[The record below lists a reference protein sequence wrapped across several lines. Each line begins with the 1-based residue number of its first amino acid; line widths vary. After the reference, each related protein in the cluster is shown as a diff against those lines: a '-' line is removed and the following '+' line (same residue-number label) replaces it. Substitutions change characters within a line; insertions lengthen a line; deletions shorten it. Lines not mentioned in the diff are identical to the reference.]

1 MISNDMPSKDM
12 ISPELIRKI
21 RYIQLRTR
29 RTVTTAF
36 AGEYRSVFRGQG
48 MEFDEVR
55 EYQPGDDVGSID
67 WNVTAR
73 TGRPHV
79 KRFVEERELTVFFVV
94 DVSASGRF
102 GSAGAAKTEVAA
114 ELAAVVSFAAAR
126 QNDRV
131 GLLAFSDRIELFVPA
146 KKGITHVLRIVR
158 EILSIQ
164 PAGTGTDLAGAMRYL
179 NLVLRRRATVF
190 LISDFLCGGGTDD
203 APPWWS
209 RLAGGPAGS
218 REAETSAPIPST
230 TDLRM
235 AARRHDLI
243 AASIFDPRE
252 AEMPPAGMVELEDA
266 ESGRL
271 TLLDTGSRRVR
282 RDYERRSR
290 GRREALSR
298 QLRELGIDEIPIR
311 TDASWVDRLGRFF
324 RMRERRAA
332 WA

>member
-1 MISNDMPSKDM
+1 M
-12 ISPELIRKI
+12 ISPELVRKI

-102 GSAGAAKTEVAA
+102 GSTGTAKTEVAA

-190 LISDFLCGGGTDD
+190 LISDFLNGGQTG
-203 APPWWS
+203 ARKPWWS
-209 RLAGGPAGS
+209 RLAASRAGGEDA
-218 REAETSAPIPST
+218 AAPIAST

-252 AEMPPAGMVELEDA
+252 VELPASGIVELEDA
-266 ESGRL
+266 ESGRHA
-271 TLLDTGSRRVR
+271 LLDTGSRRVR
-282 RDYERRSR
+282 RDYQRSAR
-290 GRREALSR
+290 ERREALSR

-311 TDASWVDRLGRFF
+311 TDASWVDRLVRFF

>member
-1 MISNDMPSKDM
+1 M
-12 ISPELIRKI
+12 ISPELVRTI
-21 RYIQLRTR
+21 RYIQIRTR
-29 RTVTTAF
+29 RAVTTAF

-79 KRFVEERELTVFFVV
+79 KRFVEEREMTVFFVV

-102 GSAGAAKTEVAA
+102 GSTGKAKTEVAA
-114 ELAAVVSFAAAR
+114 ELAALVSFAAAR

-164 PAGTGTDLAGAMRYL
+164 PAGAGTDLASAMRYL
-179 NLVLRRRATVF
+179 NLVLRRRATLF
-190 LISDFLCGGGTDD
+190 LISDFLESEPVD
-203 APPWWS
+203 ARPRRWRP
-209 RLAGGPAGS
+209 AGGRDRSA
-218 REAETSAPIPST
+218 AAPIAAT

-252 AEMPPAGMVELEDA
+252 AELPAAGIVELEDA

-282 RDYERRSR
+282 REYERRASE
-290 GRREALSR
+290 RRAALTR

-311 TDASWVDRLGRFF
+311 TDAGWVDRLVSFF

>member
-1 MISNDMPSKDM
+1 MISA
-12 ISPELIRKI
+12 ELIRKI

-102 GSAGAAKTEVAA
+102 GSTGAAKTEVAA

-190 LISDFLCGGGTDD
+190 LISDFLDGGRAGTR
-203 APPWWS
+203 PRWRS
-209 RLAGGPAGS
+209 RLTVG
-218 REAETSAPIPST
+218 REASGESAAPIAST

-252 AEMPPAGMVELEDA
+252 AELPSAGMVELEDA

-271 TLLDTGSRRVR
+271 ALLDTGSRRVR
-282 RDYERRSR
+282 RDYERRAR
-290 GRREALSR
+290 ERREALSR

-311 TDASWVDRLGRFF
+311 TDAGWVDRLVRFF

>member
-1 MISNDMPSKDM
+1 M
-12 ISPELIRKI
+12 ISPELVRTI

-29 RTVTTAF
+29 RAVTAAF

-48 MEFDEVR
+48 MEFEEVR
-55 EYQPGDDVGSID
+55 EYQAGDDVGSID

-79 KRFVEERELTVFFVV
+79 KRFVEERELTVFFMV

-102 GSAGAAKTEVAA
+102 GSAGKAKTEVAA
-114 ELAAVVSFAAAR
+114 ELAALVSFAAAR

-158 EILSIQ
+158 EILSIR
-164 PAGTGTDLAGAMRYL
+164 PAGAGTDLAGAMRYL

-190 LISDFLCGGGTDD
+190 LISDFLESEPVAAGRPRRWRPGARD
-203 APPWWS
+203 AAAAPDT
-209 RLAGGPAGS
+209 A
-218 REAETSAPIPST
+218 APIAVT

-252 AEMPPAGMVELEDA
+252 AELPAAGMVELQDA

-282 RDYERRSR
+282 RDYERRAR
-290 GRREALSR
+290 ERRAALTR

-311 TDASWVDRLGRFF
+311 TDAGWVDRLVSFF

>member
-1 MISNDMPSKDM
+1 M
-12 ISPELIRKI
+12 ISPELVRTI
-21 RYIQLRTR
+21 RYIQIRTR
-29 RTVTTAF
+29 RAVTTAF

-73 TGRPHV
+73 VGRPHV

-94 DVSASGRF
+94 DVSASSRF
-102 GSAGAAKTEVAA
+102 GSEGKAKVEVAA
-114 ELAAVVSFAAAR
+114 ELAALVSFAAAR

-146 KKGITHVLRIVR
+146 KKGMTHVLRIVR
-158 EILSIQ
+158 EILSIR
-164 PAGTGTDLAGAMRYL
+164 PEGAGTDLAGAMRYL

-190 LISDFLCGGGTDD
+190 LISDFLESGR
-203 APPWWS
+203 A
-209 RLAGGPAGS
+209 AHGPL
-218 REAETSAPIPST
+218 RPISDT

-252 AEMPPAGMVELEDA
+252 AELPAAGMVELQDA
-266 ESGRL
+266 ETGRL

-282 RDYERRSR
+282 REYARRSR
-290 GRREALSR
+290 ERRAALTR
-298 QLRELGIDEIPIR
+298 QLRELGIDEVPIR
-311 TDASWVDRLGRFF
+311 TDAGWVDRLVGFF

>member
-1 MISNDMPSKDM
+1 M
-12 ISPELIRKI
+12 ISPELVRTI

-29 RTVTTAF
+29 RAVTTAF

-48 MEFDEVR
+48 MEFEEVR
-55 EYQPGDDVGSID
+55 EYQPGDDVTTID

-102 GSAGAAKTEVAA
+102 GSAGKTKTEVAA
-114 ELAAVVSFAAAR
+114 ELAALVSFAAAR

-146 KKGITHVLRIVR
+146 KKGLTHVLRIVR

-164 PAGTGTDLAGAMRYL
+164 PAGSGTDLAGAVRYL

-190 LISDFLCGGGTDD
+190 LISDFLATGFDT
-203 APPWWS
+203 
-209 RLAGGPAGS
+209 
-218 REAETSAPIPST
+218 E
-230 TDLRM
+230 LRM

-243 AASIFDPRE
+243 AASIADPRE
-252 AEMPPAGMVELEDA
+252 AELPAAGLVELQDA

-271 TLLDTGSRRVR
+271 LVLDTGSRRVR
-282 RDYERRSR
+282 RDYERRAR
-290 GRREALSR
+290 ERREALSR
-298 QLRELGIDEIPIR
+298 RLRELGIDEIPIR
-311 TDASWVDRLGRFF
+311 TDASWVDRLVRFF
-324 RMRERRAA
+324 KMRERRAA

>member
-1 MISNDMPSKDM
+1 MISA
-12 ISPELIRKI
+12 ELIRKI

-102 GSAGAAKTEVAA
+102 GSTGRAKTEVAA

-158 EILSIQ
+158 EILSIE

-179 NLVLRRRATVF
+179 NRVLRRRATVF
-190 LISDFLCGGGTDD
+190 LISDFLDGGRAGVR
-203 APPWWS
+203 PPWWS
-209 RLAGGPAGS
+209 RLTAGGGARGG
-218 REAETSAPIPST
+218 ETAAPISST

-243 AASIFDPRE
+243 AASVFDPRE
-252 AEMPPAGMVELEDA
+252 AELPAAGMVELEDA

-271 TLLDTGSRRVR
+271 ALLDTGSRRVR
-282 RDYERRSR
+282 RDYERRAR
-290 GRREALSR
+290 ERRDALSR

-311 TDASWVDRLGRFF
+311 TDAGWVDRLVRFF

>member
-1 MISNDMPSKDM
+1 M
-12 ISPELIRKI
+12 ISPELVRTI

-29 RTVTTAF
+29 RAVTAAF

-48 MEFDEVR
+48 MEFEEVR
-55 EYQPGDDVGSID
+55 EYQAGDDVGSID

-79 KRFVEERELTVFFVV
+79 KRFVEERELTVFFMV

-102 GSAGAAKTEVAA
+102 GSAGKAKTEVAA
-114 ELAAVVSFAAAR
+114 ELAALVSFAAAR

-158 EILSIQ
+158 EILSIR
-164 PAGTGTDLAGAMRYL
+164 PAGAGTDLAGAMRYL

-190 LISDFLCGGGTDD
+190 LISDFLESEPVAAGRPRRWRPGARD
-203 APPWWS
+203 AAATPDT
-209 RLAGGPAGS
+209 A
-218 REAETSAPIPST
+218 APIAVT

-252 AEMPPAGMVELEDA
+252 AELPAAGMIELQDA

-282 RDYERRSR
+282 REYERRAR
-290 GRREALSR
+290 ERRAALTR

-311 TDASWVDRLGRFF
+311 TDAGWVDRLVSFF

>member
-1 MISNDMPSKDM
+1 M
-12 ISPELIRKI
+12 ISPELVRTI

-29 RTVTTAF
+29 RAVTAAF

-48 MEFDEVR
+48 MEFEEVR
-55 EYQPGDDVGSID
+55 EYQAGDDVGSID

-79 KRFVEERELTVFFVV
+79 KRFVEERELTVFFMV

-102 GSAGAAKTEVAA
+102 GSAGKAKTEVAA
-114 ELAAVVSFAAAR
+114 ELAALVSFAAAR

-158 EILSIQ
+158 EILSIR
-164 PAGTGTDLAGAMRYL
+164 PAGAGTDLAGAMRYL

-190 LISDFLCGGGTDD
+190 LISDFLESEPVAAGRPRRWRPGARD
-203 APPWWS
+203 AAAPVT
-209 RLAGGPAGS
+209 A
-218 REAETSAPIPST
+218 APIAVT

-252 AEMPPAGMVELEDA
+252 AELPAAGMVELQDA

-282 RDYERRSR
+282 RDYERRAR
-290 GRREALSR
+290 ERRAALTR

-311 TDASWVDRLGRFF
+311 TDAGWVDRLVSFF

>member
-1 MISNDMPSKDM
+1 M
-12 ISPELIRKI
+12 ISPELVRKI

-102 GSAGAAKTEVAA
+102 GSTGTAKTEVAA

-190 LISDFLCGGGTDD
+190 LISDFLNGGQTG
-203 APPWWS
+203 ARKPWWS
-209 RLAGGPAGS
+209 RLAASRAGGEDA
-218 REAETSAPIPST
+218 AAPIAST

-252 AEMPPAGMVELEDA
+252 VELPASGIVELEDA
-266 ESGRL
+266 ESGRHA
-271 TLLDTGSRRVR
+271 LLDTGSRRVR
-282 RDYERRSR
+282 RDYERSARQ
-290 GRREALSR
+290 RREALSR

-311 TDASWVDRLGRFF
+311 TDASWVDRLVRFF

>member
-1 MISNDMPSKDM
+1 M
-12 ISPELIRKI
+12 ISPELVRKI

-102 GSAGAAKTEVAA
+102 GSTGTAKTEVAA

-190 LISDFLCGGGTDD
+190 LISDFLNGGQTG
-203 APPWWS
+203 ARNPWWS
-209 RLAGGPAGS
+209 RLAASRAGGEDA
-218 REAETSAPIPST
+218 AAPIAST

-235 AARRHDLI
+235 AARRHDLV

-252 AEMPPAGMVELEDA
+252 VELPASGIVELEDA
-266 ESGRL
+266 ESGRHA
-271 TLLDTGSRRVR
+271 LLDTGSRRVR
-282 RDYERRSR
+282 RDYERSARE
-290 GRREALSR
+290 RREALSR

-311 TDASWVDRLGRFF
+311 TDASWVDRLVRFF

>member
-1 MISNDMPSKDM
+1 M
-12 ISPELIRKI
+12 ISPELVRTI

-29 RTVTTAF
+29 RAVTTAF

-55 EYQPGDDVGSID
+55 EYQAGDDVGSID

-79 KRFVEERELTVFFVV
+79 KRFVEERELTVFFMV

-102 GSAGAAKTEVAA
+102 GSAGKAKIEVAA
-114 ELAAVVSFAAAR
+114 ELAALVSFAAAR

-158 EILSIQ
+158 EILSIR
-164 PAGTGTDLAGAMRYL
+164 PTGAGTDLAGAMRYL

-190 LISDFLCGGGTDD
+190 LISDFLASEPVAAGRPRRWRPGARD
-203 APPWWS
+203 A
-209 RLAGGPAGS
+209 AA
-218 REAETSAPIPST
+218 APIAAT

-252 AEMPPAGMVELEDA
+252 AELPAAGMVELEDA

-282 RDYERRSR
+282 RDYERRTR
-290 GRREALSR
+290 ERRAALTR

-311 TDASWVDRLGRFF
+311 TDAAWVDRLVSFF

>member
-1 MISNDMPSKDM
+1 M
-12 ISPELIRKI
+12 ISPELVRTI
-21 RYIQLRTR
+21 RYIQIRTR
-29 RTVTTAF
+29 RAVTTAF

-73 TGRPHV
+73 VGRPHV

-94 DVSASGRF
+94 DVSASSRF
-102 GSAGAAKTEVAA
+102 GSAGKAKVEVAA
-114 ELAAVVSFAAAR
+114 ELAALVSFAAAR

-146 KKGITHVLRIVR
+146 KKGMTHVLRIVR
-158 EILSIQ
+158 EILSIR
-164 PAGTGTDLAGAMRYL
+164 PEGAGTDLAGAMRYL

-190 LISDFLCGGGTDD
+190 LISDFLESGR
-203 APPWWS
+203 A
-209 RLAGGPAGS
+209 AHGPL
-218 REAETSAPIPST
+218 RPISDT

-252 AEMPPAGMVELEDA
+252 AELPAAGMVELQDA
-266 ESGRL
+266 ETGRL

-282 RDYERRSR
+282 REYARRSR
-290 GRREALSR
+290 ERRAALTR
-298 QLRELGIDEIPIR
+298 QLRELGIDEVPIR
-311 TDASWVDRLGRFF
+311 TDAGWVDRLVGFF

>member
-1 MISNDMPSKDM
+1 MISEYM
-12 ISPELIRKI
+12 ISPELVRKI

-102 GSAGAAKTEVAA
+102 GSTGTAKTEVAA

-190 LISDFLCGGGTDD
+190 LISDFLNGGQTG
-203 APPWWS
+203 ARMRWWS
-209 RLAGGPAGS
+209 RLAGGG
-218 REAETSAPIPST
+218 
-230 TDLRM
+230 D
-235 AARRHDLI
+235 
-243 AASIFDPRE
+243 
-252 AEMPPAGMVELEDA
+252 G
-266 ESGRL
+266 G
-271 TLLDTGSRRVR
+271 
-282 RDYERRSR
+282 
-290 GRREALSR
+290 
-298 QLRELGIDEIPIR
+298 
-311 TDASWVDRLGRFF
+311 W
-324 RMRERRAA
+324 
-332 WA
+332 

>member
-1 MISNDMPSKDM
+1 MISEYM
-12 ISPELIRKI
+12 ISPELVRKI

-102 GSAGAAKTEVAA
+102 GSTGTAKTEVAA

-190 LISDFLCGGGTDD
+190 LISDFLNGGQTG
-203 APPWWS
+203 ARMPWWS
-209 RLAGGPAGS
+209 RLAGGGTGAG
-218 REAETSAPIPST
+218 EATAPIPAT

-252 AEMPPAGMVELEDA
+252 AELPPSGIVELEDA

-271 TLLDTGSRRVR
+271 ALLDTGSRRVR

-290 GRREALSR
+290 ERREALSR
-298 QLRELGIDEIPIR
+298 QLRELGVDEIPIR
-311 TDASWVDRLGRFF
+311 TDASWVDRLVRFF

>member
-1 MISNDMPSKDM
+1 M
-12 ISPELIRKI
+12 ISPELVRTI

-29 RTVTTAF
+29 RAVTTAF

-73 TGRPHV
+73 VGRPHV

-94 DVSASGRF
+94 DVSASNRF
-102 GSAGAAKTEVAA
+102 GSAGKAKIEVAA
-114 ELAAVVSFAAAR
+114 ELAALVSFAAAR

-146 KKGITHVLRIVR
+146 KKGMTHVLRIVR
-158 EILSIQ
+158 EILSIR
-164 PAGTGTDLAGAMRYL
+164 PEGAGTDLAGAMRYL

-190 LISDFLCGGGTDD
+190 LISDFLESEPARD
-203 APPWWS
+203 
-209 RLAGGPAGS
+209 GP
-218 REAETSAPIPST
+218 RRPISDT

-252 AEMPPAGMVELEDA
+252 AELPAAGLVELQDA
-266 ESGRL
+266 ETGRL
-271 TLLDTGSRRVR
+271 TVLDTGSRRVR
-282 RDYERRSR
+282 RDYQQRA
-290 GRREALSR
+290 REHRAALTR
-298 QLRELGIDEIPIR
+298 QLRELGIDEVPIR
-311 TDASWVDRLGRFF
+311 TDAGWVDRLVGFF

>member
-1 MISNDMPSKDM
+1 MISA
-12 ISPELIRKI
+12 ELIRKI

-102 GSAGAAKTEVAA
+102 GSTGAAKTEVAA

-158 EILSIQ
+158 EILSIE
-164 PAGTGTDLAGAMRYL
+164 PAGTGTDLPGAMRYL
-179 NLVLRRRATVF
+179 NRVLRRRATVF
-190 LISDFLCGGGTDD
+190 LIS
-203 APPWWS
+203 
-209 RLAGGPAGS
+209 
-218 REAETSAPIPST
+218 ST

-243 AASIFDPRE
+243 AASVFDPRE
-252 AEMPPAGMVELEDA
+252 AELPPAGMVELEDA

-271 TLLDTGSRRVR
+271 ALLDTGSRRVR
-282 RDYERRSR
+282 RDYERRAR
-290 GRREALSR
+290 ERREALSR

-311 TDASWVDRLGRFF
+311 TDAGWVDRLVRFF

>member
-1 MISNDMPSKDM
+1 MISEYM
-12 ISPELIRKI
+12 ISPELVRKI

-102 GSAGAAKTEVAA
+102 GSTGTAKTEVAA

-190 LISDFLCGGGTDD
+190 LISDFLNGGQTG
-203 APPWWS
+203 ARKPWWS
-209 RLAGGPAGS
+209 RLAASRAGGEDA
-218 REAETSAPIPST
+218 AAPIAST

-252 AEMPPAGMVELEDA
+252 VELPASGIVELEDA
-266 ESGRL
+266 ESGRHA
-271 TLLDTGSRRVR
+271 LLDTGSRRVR
-282 RDYERRSR
+282 RDYQRSAR
-290 GRREALSR
+290 ERREALSR

-311 TDASWVDRLGRFF
+311 TDASWVDRLVRFF

>member
-1 MISNDMPSKDM
+1 M
-12 ISPELIRKI
+12 
-21 RYIQLRTR
+21 
-29 RTVTTAF
+29 TTAF

-73 TGRPHV
+73 VGRPHV

-94 DVSASGRF
+94 DVSASSRF
-102 GSAGAAKTEVAA
+102 GSEGKAKVEVAA
-114 ELAAVVSFAAAR
+114 ELAALVSFAAAR

-146 KKGITHVLRIVR
+146 KKGMTHVLRIVR
-158 EILSIQ
+158 EILSIR
-164 PAGTGTDLAGAMRYL
+164 PEGAGTDLAGAMRYL

-190 LISDFLCGGGTDD
+190 LISDFLESGR
-203 APPWWS
+203 A
-209 RLAGGPAGS
+209 AHGPL
-218 REAETSAPIPST
+218 RPISDT

-235 AARRHDLI
+235 AARRHDMI

-252 AEMPPAGMVELEDA
+252 AELPAAGMVELQDA
-266 ESGRL
+266 ETGRF

-282 RDYERRSR
+282 REYARRSR
-290 GRREALSR
+290 ERRAALTR
-298 QLRELGIDEIPIR
+298 QLRELGIDEVPIR
-311 TDASWVDRLGRFF
+311 TDAGWVDRLVGFF

>member
-1 MISNDMPSKDM
+1 M
-12 ISPELIRKI
+12 ISPELVRKI

-102 GSAGAAKTEVAA
+102 GSTGRAKTEVAA

-164 PAGTGTDLAGAMRYL
+164 PAGTATDLAGAMRYL
-179 NLVLRRRATVF
+179 NRLLRRRATVF
-190 LISDFLCGGGTDD
+190 LISDFLDHGQAG
-203 APPWWS
+203 ARPPWWS
-209 RLAGGPAGS
+209 RLTAGGGT
-218 REAETSAPIPST
+218 RGETEAPIAST

-235 AARRHDLI
+235 SARRHDLI

-252 AEMPPAGMVELEDA
+252 AELPPAGMVELEDA

-271 TLLDTGSRRVR
+271 ALLDTGSRRVR
-282 RDYERRSR
+282 RDYERRAR
-290 GRREALSR
+290 ERREALSR

-311 TDASWVDRLGRFF
+311 TDAGWVDRLVRFF

>member
-1 MISNDMPSKDM
+1 M
-12 ISPELIRKI
+12 ISPELVRKI

-102 GSAGAAKTEVAA
+102 GSTGTAKTEVAA

-190 LISDFLCGGGTDD
+190 LISDFLNGGQTG
-203 APPWWS
+203 ARKPWWS
-209 RLAGGPAGS
+209 RLAASRAGGEDA
-218 REAETSAPIPST
+218 AAPIAST

-252 AEMPPAGMVELEDA
+252 VELPASGIVELEDA

-271 TLLDTGSRRVR
+271 ALLDTGSRRVR
-282 RDYERRSR
+282 RDYERSARQ
-290 GRREALSR
+290 RREALSR

-311 TDASWVDRLGRFF
+311 TDASWVDRLVRFF

>member
-1 MISNDMPSKDM
+1 
-12 ISPELIRKI
+12 
-21 RYIQLRTR
+21 
-29 RTVTTAF
+29 
-36 AGEYRSVFRGQG
+36 
-48 MEFDEVR
+48 
-55 EYQPGDDVGSID
+55 
-67 WNVTAR
+67 
-73 TGRPHV
+73 
-79 KRFVEERELTVFFVV
+79 
-94 DVSASGRF
+94 
-102 GSAGAAKTEVAA
+102 
-114 ELAAVVSFAAAR
+114 VVSFAAAR

-190 LISDFLCGGGTDD
+190 LISDFLCGGGADD
-203 APPWWS
+203 VLPWWS

-218 REAETSAPIPST
+218 REAGTSAPIPST

-252 AEMPPAGMVELEDA
+252 AELPPAGMVELEDA

-311 TDASWVDRLGRFF
+311 TDASWVDRLVRFF

>member
-1 MISNDMPSKDM
+1 M
-12 ISPELIRKI
+12 ISPELIRTI

-29 RTVTTAF
+29 RAVTTAF

-79 KRFVEERELTVFFVV
+79 KRFVEERELTVFFMV

-102 GSAGAAKTEVAA
+102 GSAGKAKTEVAA
-114 ELAAVVSFAAAR
+114 ELAALVSFAAAR

-158 EILSIQ
+158 EILSIR
-164 PAGTGTDLAGAMRYL
+164 PAGAGTDLAGAMRYL
-179 NLVLRRRATVF
+179 NLVLRRRAIVF
-190 LISDFLCGGGTDD
+190 LISDFL
-203 APPWWS
+203 AS
-209 RLAGGPAGS
+209 EPA
-218 REAETSAPIPST
+218 ALSAPAAGAPIAVT

-252 AEMPPAGMVELEDA
+252 AELPAAGMIELEDA

-282 RDYERRSR
+282 RDYERRASE
-290 GRREALSR
+290 RRAALTR

-311 TDASWVDRLGRFF
+311 TDAGWVDRLVSFF

>member
-1 MISNDMPSKDM
+1 M
-12 ISPELIRKI
+12 ISPELVRTI
-21 RYIQLRTR
+21 RYIQIRTR
-29 RTVTTAF
+29 RAVTTAF

-73 TGRPHV
+73 VGRPHV

-94 DVSASGRF
+94 DVSASSRF
-102 GSAGAAKTEVAA
+102 GSEGKAKVEVAA
-114 ELAAVVSFAAAR
+114 ELAALVSFAAAR

-146 KKGITHVLRIVR
+146 KKGMTHVLRIVR
-158 EILSIQ
+158 EILSIR
-164 PAGTGTDLAGAMRYL
+164 PEGAGTDLAGAMRYL

-190 LISDFLCGGGTDD
+190 LISDFLESGR
-203 APPWWS
+203 A
-209 RLAGGPAGS
+209 AHGPL
-218 REAETSAPIPST
+218 RPISDT

-252 AEMPPAGMVELEDA
+252 AELPAAGMVELQDA
-266 ESGRL
+266 ETGRL

-282 RDYERRSR
+282 REYARRSHERRA
-290 GRREALSR
+290 ALTR
-298 QLRELGIDEIPIR
+298 QLRELGIDEVPIR
-311 TDASWVDRLGRFF
+311 TDAGWVDRLVGFF

>member
-1 MISNDMPSKDM
+1 M
-12 ISPELIRKI
+12 ISPELIRTI

-29 RTVTTAF
+29 RAVTTAF
-36 AGEYRSVFRGQG
+36 SGEYRSVFRGQG

-79 KRFVEERELTVFFVV
+79 KRFVEERELTVFFMV

-102 GSAGAAKTEVAA
+102 GSAGKAKTEVAA
-114 ELAAVVSFAAAR
+114 ELAALVSFAAAR

-158 EILSIQ
+158 EILSIR
-164 PAGTGTDLAGAMRYL
+164 PAGAGTDLAGAMRYL
-179 NLVLRRRATVF
+179 NLVLRRRAIVF
-190 LISDFLCGGGTDD
+190 LISDFL
-203 APPWWS
+203 ASEPAALS
-209 RLAGGPAGS
+209 APAG
-218 REAETSAPIPST
+218 APIAVT

-252 AEMPPAGMVELEDA
+252 AELPAAGMIELEDA

-271 TLLDTGSRRVR
+271 MLLDTGSRRVR
-282 RDYERRSR
+282 RDYERRASE
-290 GRREALSR
+290 RRAALTR

-311 TDASWVDRLGRFF
+311 TDAGWVDRLVSFF

>member
-1 MISNDMPSKDM
+1 M
-12 ISPELIRKI
+12 ISPELVRKI

-102 GSAGAAKTEVAA
+102 GSTGTAKTEVAA

-164 PAGTGTDLAGAMRYL
+164 PAGTGTDLAGAMRYPEPGAAQARDGVPHL
-179 NLVLRRRATVF
+179 GLSERRSARCPQPVVVTVGCKPRRGARTLPRRSRPRPICAWPPAAT
-190 LISDFLCGGGTDD
+190 T
-203 APPWWS
+203 WS
-209 RLAGGPAGS
+209 R
-218 REAETSAPIPST
+218 RPS
-230 TDLRM
+230 
-235 AARRHDLI
+235 
-243 AASIFDPRE
+243 FDPRE
-252 AEMPPAGMVELEDA
+252 VELPASGIVELEDA
-266 ESGRL
+266 ESGRHA
-271 TLLDTGSRRVR
+271 LLDTGSRRVR
-282 RDYERRSR
+282 RDYERSARE
-290 GRREALSR
+290 RREALSR

-311 TDASWVDRLGRFF
+311 TDASWVDRLVRFF

>member
-1 MISNDMPSKDM
+1 M
-12 ISPELIRKI
+12 ISPELVRKI

-102 GSAGAAKTEVAA
+102 GSTGSAKTEVAA

-158 EILSIQ
+158 EILSIE
-164 PAGTGTDLAGAMRYL
+164 PAGSGTDLAGAVRYL
-179 NLVLRRRATVF
+179 NRVLRRRATVF
-190 LISDFLCGGGTDD
+190 LISDFLNPERAGP
-203 APPWWS
+203 AVPWWS
-209 RLAGGPAGS
+209 RLAGRRPGS
-218 REAETSAPIPST
+218 GQAVTPIPST

-252 AEMPPAGMVELEDA
+252 AELPPAGMVELEDA

-271 TLLDTGSRRVR
+271 VLLDTGSRRVR

-290 GRREALSR
+290 ERRDALSR

-311 TDASWVDRLGRFF
+311 TDASWVDRLVRFF

>member
-1 MISNDMPSKDM
+1 M
-12 ISPELIRKI
+12 ISPELIRTI

-29 RTVTTAF
+29 RAVTTAF

-79 KRFVEERELTVFFVV
+79 KRFVEERELTVFFMV

-102 GSAGAAKTEVAA
+102 GSAGKAKTEVAA
-114 ELAAVVSFAAAR
+114 ELAALVSFAAAR

-158 EILSIQ
+158 EILSIR
-164 PAGTGTDLAGAMRYL
+164 PAGAGTDLAGAMRYL
-179 NLVLRRRATVF
+179 NLVLRRRAIVF
-190 LISDFLCGGGTDD
+190 LISDFLESEP
-203 APPWWS
+203 AALS
-209 RLAGGPAGS
+209 APAG
-218 REAETSAPIPST
+218 APIAIT

-252 AEMPPAGMVELEDA
+252 AELPAAGMIELEDA

-271 TLLDTGSRRVR
+271 MLLDTGSRRVR
-282 RDYERRSR
+282 RDYERRASE
-290 GRREALSR
+290 RRAALTR

-311 TDASWVDRLGRFF
+311 TDAGWVDRLVSFF

>member
-1 MISNDMPSKDM
+1 MISA
-12 ISPELIRKI
+12 ELIRKI

-102 GSAGAAKTEVAA
+102 GSTGRAKTEVAA

-158 EILSIQ
+158 EILSIE

-190 LISDFLCGGGTDD
+190 LISDFLDGGQAGVRS
-203 APPWWS
+203 PWWS
-209 RLAGGPAGS
+209 RLTVGGGARGG
-218 REAETSAPIPST
+218 ETAAPIAST

-252 AEMPPAGMVELEDA
+252 AELPPAGMVELEDA

-271 TLLDTGSRRVR
+271 ALLDTGSRRVR
-282 RDYERRSR
+282 RDYERRAR
-290 GRREALSR
+290 ERRETLSR

-311 TDASWVDRLGRFF
+311 TDAGWVDRLVRFF

>member
-1 MISNDMPSKDM
+1 MISEYM
-12 ISPELIRKI
+12 ISPELVRKI

-102 GSAGAAKTEVAA
+102 GSTGTAKTEVAA

-190 LISDFLCGGGTDD
+190 LISDFLNGGQTG
-203 APPWWS
+203 ARMPWWS
-209 RLAGGPAGS
+209 RLAGGGTGAG
-218 REAETSAPIPST
+218 EAPITST

-252 AEMPPAGMVELEDA
+252 AELPPSGIVELEDA

-271 TLLDTGSRRVR
+271 ALLDTGSRRVR
-282 RDYERRSR
+282 RDYERRAR
-290 GRREALSR
+290 ERREALSR

-311 TDASWVDRLGRFF
+311 TDASWVDRLVRFF

>member
-1 MISNDMPSKDM
+1 M
-12 ISPELIRKI
+12 
-21 RYIQLRTR
+21 
-29 RTVTTAF
+29 VATAF

-55 EYQPGDDVGSID
+55 EYQPGDDVNSID

-73 TGRPHV
+73 IGRPHV

-94 DVSASGRF
+94 DVSASGGF
-102 GSAGAAKTEVAA
+102 GSTGRAKTEVAA
-114 ELAAVVSFAAAR
+114 ELAAGVSFAAAR

-146 KKGITHVLRIVR
+146 KKGIRHVLRIVR

-164 PAGTGTDLAGAMRYL
+164 PTGTGTDLAGAMRYL
-179 NLVLRRRATVF
+179 NLVLHRRATVF
-190 LISDFLCGGGTDD
+190 LISDFLSDGQAGGGS
-203 APPWWS
+203 PWWS
-209 RLAGGPAGS
+209 RLVRGRVG
-218 REAETSAPIPST
+218 ETGHAQPIAST

-235 AARRHDLI
+235 ATRRHDLI

-252 AEMPPAGMVELEDA
+252 AELPSAGLVELEDA

-271 TLLDTGSRRVR
+271 ALLDTGSRRVR
-282 RDYERRSR
+282 LDYERRAR
-290 GRREALSR
+290 ERREALSR

-311 TDASWVDRLGRFF
+311 TDVSWVDQLVRFF

>member
-1 MISNDMPSKDM
+1 M
-12 ISPELIRKI
+12 ISPELVRTI

-29 RTVTTAF
+29 RAVTAAF

-48 MEFDEVR
+48 MEFEEVR
-55 EYQPGDDVGSID
+55 EYQAGDDVGSID

-79 KRFVEERELTVFFVV
+79 KRFVEERELTVFFMV

-102 GSAGAAKTEVAA
+102 GSAGKAKTEVAA
-114 ELAAVVSFAAAR
+114 ELAALVSFAAAR

-158 EILSIQ
+158 EILSIR
-164 PAGTGTDLAGAMRYL
+164 PAGAGTDLAGAMRYL

-190 LISDFLCGGGTDD
+190 LISDFLESEPVAAGRPRRWRPGARDAAAPGT
-203 APPWWS
+203 A
-209 RLAGGPAGS
+209 
-218 REAETSAPIPST
+218 APIAVT

-252 AEMPPAGMVELEDA
+252 AELPAAGMVELQDA

-282 RDYERRSR
+282 RDYERRAR
-290 GRREALSR
+290 ERRAALTR

-311 TDASWVDRLGRFF
+311 TDAGWVDRLVSFF

>member
-1 MISNDMPSKDM
+1 MISA
-12 ISPELIRKI
+12 ELIRKI

-102 GSAGAAKTEVAA
+102 GSTGRAKTEVAA

-190 LISDFLCGGGTDD
+190 LISDFLDGGQAGVR
-203 APPWWS
+203 PPWWA
-209 RLAGGPAGS
+209 RLTAGGGARGG
-218 REAETSAPIPST
+218 ETAVPIGST

-252 AEMPPAGMVELEDA
+252 AELPPAGMVELEDA

-271 TLLDTGSRRVR
+271 ALLDTGSRRVR
-282 RDYERRSR
+282 RDYERRAR
-290 GRREALSR
+290 ERREALSR

-311 TDASWVDRLGRFF
+311 TDAGWVDRLVRFF

>member
-1 MISNDMPSKDM
+1 M
-12 ISPELIRKI
+12 ISPELVRKI

-102 GSAGAAKTEVAA
+102 GSTGTAKTEVAA

-190 LISDFLCGGGTDD
+190 LISDFLNGGQTGGRN
-203 APPWWS
+203 PWWS
-209 RLAGGPAGS
+209 RLAASRAGGEDA
-218 REAETSAPIPST
+218 AAPIAST

-252 AEMPPAGMVELEDA
+252 VELPASGIVELEDA
-266 ESGRL
+266 ESGRHA
-271 TLLDTGSRRVR
+271 LLDTGSRRVR
-282 RDYERRSR
+282 RDYERSARE
-290 GRREALSR
+290 RREALSR

-311 TDASWVDRLGRFF
+311 TDASWVDRLVRFF

>member
-1 MISNDMPSKDM
+1 M
-12 ISPELIRKI
+12 ISPELVRTI
-21 RYIQLRTR
+21 RYIQIRTR
-29 RTVTTAF
+29 RAVTTAF

-73 TGRPHV
+73 VGRPHV

-94 DVSASGRF
+94 DVSASSRF
-102 GSAGAAKTEVAA
+102 GSAGKAKVEVAA
-114 ELAAVVSFAAAR
+114 ELAALVSFAAAR

-146 KKGITHVLRIVR
+146 KKGMTHVLRIVR
-158 EILSIQ
+158 EILSIR
-164 PAGTGTDLAGAMRYL
+164 PEGAGTDLAGAMRYL

-190 LISDFLCGGGTDD
+190 LISDFLESGR
-203 APPWWS
+203 A
-209 RLAGGPAGS
+209 AHGP
-218 REAETSAPIPST
+218 RRPISDT

-252 AEMPPAGMVELEDA
+252 AELPAAGMVELQDA
-266 ESGRL
+266 ETGRL

-282 RDYERRSR
+282 REYARRSR
-290 GRREALSR
+290 ERRAALTR
-298 QLRELGIDEIPIR
+298 QLRELGIDEVPIR
-311 TDASWVDRLGRFF
+311 TDAGWVDRLVGFF

>member
-1 MISNDMPSKDM
+1 MISA
-12 ISPELIRKI
+12 ELIRKI

-102 GSAGAAKTEVAA
+102 GSTGRAKTEVAA
-114 ELAAVVSFAAAR
+114 ELAAAVSFAAAR

-158 EILSIQ
+158 EILSIE
-164 PAGTGTDLAGAMRYL
+164 PAGMGTDLAGAMRYL

-190 LISDFLCGGGTDD
+190 LISDFLDGGQAGTR
-203 APPWWS
+203 PPWWS
-209 RLAGGPAGS
+209 RLTVG
-218 REAETSAPIPST
+218 REASGETAAPIAST

-252 AEMPPAGMVELEDA
+252 AELPSAGMVELEDA

-271 TLLDTGSRRVR
+271 ALLDTSSRRVR
-282 RDYERRSR
+282 RDYERRAR
-290 GRREALSR
+290 ERREALSR
-298 QLRELGIDEIPIR
+298 QLHELGIDEISIR
-311 TDASWVDRLGRFF
+311 TDAGWVDRLVRFF

>member
-1 MISNDMPSKDM
+1 M
-12 ISPELIRKI
+12 ISPELVRKI

-102 GSAGAAKTEVAA
+102 GSTGSAKTEVAA
-114 ELAAVVSFAAAR
+114 ELAAVVSFAAAS

-158 EILSIQ
+158 EILSIE
-164 PAGTGTDLAGAMRYL
+164 PAGIGTDLAGAMRYL
-179 NLVLRRRATVF
+179 NRVLRRRATVF
-190 LISDFLCGGGTDD
+190 LISDFLSPERAGT
-203 APPWWS
+203 AVPWWS
-209 RLAGGPAGS
+209 RLAGGRHGS
-218 REAETSAPIPST
+218 GEAAAPIPST

-252 AEMPPAGMVELEDA
+252 AELPPAGMVELEDA

-271 TLLDTGSRRVR
+271 VLLDTGSRRVR

-290 GRREALSR
+290 ERRDALSR
-298 QLRELGIDEIPIR
+298 QFRELGIDEVPIR
-311 TDASWVDRLGRFF
+311 TDASWVDRLVRFF

-332 WA
+332 WV

>member
-1 MISNDMPSKDM
+1 M
-12 ISPELIRKI
+12 ISPELVRKI

-102 GSAGAAKTEVAA
+102 GSTGTAKTEVAA

-190 LISDFLCGGGTDD
+190 LISDFLNGGQTG
-203 APPWWS
+203 ARKPWWS
-209 RLAGGPAGS
+209 WLAASRAGGEDA
-218 REAETSAPIPST
+218 TAPIAST

-252 AEMPPAGMVELEDA
+252 VELPASGIVELEDA
-266 ESGRL
+266 ESGRHA
-271 TLLDTGSRRVR
+271 LLDTGSRRVR
-282 RDYERRSR
+282 RDYERSARE
-290 GRREALSR
+290 RREALSR

-311 TDASWVDRLGRFF
+311 TDASWVDRLVRFF